1 MSYEYRRVIPRDLF
15 NEANLLKCYGQMW
28 LNLERLN
35 LPGAVLEQDDDGG
48 PFHVVQ
54 HEESGATTLGNVY
67 FWVNGA
73 EFALHRPLNSRA
85 SFPLYLTTE
94 EGDELG
100 VFNDDGTFSADMLAF
115 LKRETTSEG

>member
-1 MSYEYRRVIPRDLF
+1 MSYEYRRVIPRDFF

-35 LPGAVLEQDDDGG
+35 LRDVALEQDEDGG
-48 PFHVVQ
+48 PFQVVQ
-54 HEESGATTLGNVY
+54 DDDSGATRLGNVY
-67 FWVNGA
+67 FVVVGA
-73 EFALHRPLNSRA
+73 QFALHRPLNSREP
-85 SFPLYLTTE
+85 FPLYLTTS

-115 LKRETTSEG
+115 LQRETASEA